1 LDLGLWTSDIITP
14 TWGGWSYD
22 EPLVQVGFDAPRRV
36 VINLPA
42 GTTPQGEYII
52 SYLPMPQPSPLYDDY
67 ETLEINVA
75 EVLEEVQSSGA
86 ETPTSNLQSLTPA
99 LSSVE
104 GFNLTGLILHPK
116 RIDTADVSTPDKKGS
131 YTFFFKDLTFYKKL
145 PYPVKALEGEPS
157 PLPLSQG
164 EKGTTTAE
172 IAGLFDMPLVK
183 LDGQPIT
190 FQPPADQ
197 ANLLDRN
204 GYWLEPITVT
214 LEAGLHQDGLEILPH
229 PTFKVDL
236 VELANK
242 PYEPKEPTAEVSF
255 HKVNPTRYNV
265 DVNAWDKFW
274 LVFSESFH
282 PGWKAY
288 IVENPNDQ
296 SPNPNRPWYEWSAL
310 LTWLKERGRRTELT
324 DHYLVNAY
332 ANGWYVPQTGQYRI
346 VLEYWPQRLF
356 EIGVIV
362 SVTTLLACLGYLAYD
377 GWRSW
382 RKRAKTGKRQNAAE
396 SVTAS

>member
-1 LDLGLWTSDIITP
+1 LDFGLWTSDIITP

-22 EPLVQVGFDAPRRV
+22 EALVQVGYDAPRRV

-42 GTTPQGEYII
+42 GTTPQGDYTV
-52 SYLPMPQPSPLYDDY
+52 SYLPMPQPSPLYDGY

-75 EVLEEVQSSGA
+75 EVLENVQGSRFKVQGSEA
-86 ETPTSNLQSLTPA
+86 ETSTLNFEPGTW
-99 LSSVE
+99 
-104 GFNLTGLILHPK
+104 NLTGVILHPK
-116 RIDTADVSTPDKKGS
+116 RIDTADVSAPDKKGS

-145 PYPVKALEGEPS
+145 PYPVKVLESGE
-157 PLPLSQG
+157 Q
-164 EKGTTTAE
+164 TAE

-183 LDGQPIT
+183 LDGQAIT

-204 GYWLEPITVT
+204 GYWLEPVTVT

-265 DVNAWDKFW
+265 DVNAWDDFW

-296 SPNPNRPWYEWSAL
+296 IPNPNRPWYEWSAL

-356 EIGVIV
+356 EIGVII

-377 GWRSW
+377 GWRGW
-382 RKRAKTGKRQNAAE
+382 RKKAKTGKRQNVAE